1 MLIANN
7 MQTYSSQGHTNHT
20 SSKRETH
27 CTMVERERANERVR
41 ERTREQTIIVDGMKL
56 KVMHEF
62 SINFSISKATQYF
75 QSLER
80 ATFIVGSIIFDDG
93 SKIGLCLYFSSLI
106 TNISHK

>member
-1 MLIANN
+1 

-20 SSKRETH
+20 SFKRETH
-27 CTMVERERANERVR
+27 MTVERERER
-41 ERTREQTIIVDGMKL
+41 ERTREQSIIVDGMKL

-62 SINFSISKATQYF
+62 SINFSISKRHKFF

-80 ATFIVGSIIFDDG
+80 ATFIVGSIIFEDG
-93 SKIGLCLYFSSLI
+93 SKIGLCLFISLI